1 MNEPVGREA
10 GASSA
15 WPSFREGFR
24 ATAGLAV
31 AGGVFGI
38 LFGVIALAKGLDAGI
53 AVLMSATVFAGASQ
67 IAALELWQ
75 EPLPYVGI
83 FLAVVLV
90 NSRHIL
96 MGVTLHDTLSKNRR
110 RPPFGVLFL
119 LTDANWV
126 LTLRKPPVSNRV
138 AFFAGSG
145 FAMYSFWVVG
155 TVIGVTAPALLDA
168 RTLQGLGI
176 GGALY
181 IAILICIFFRGR
193 NAGILVAPLASAA
206 FTLLAS
212 QYMGSALALLI
223 GVAMAAVVTLLR
235 ELIRRA

>member
-1 MNEPVGREA
+1 MHEPA
-10 GASSA
+10 MSDASANSP

-38 LFGVIALAKGLDAGI
+38 LFGVIALAKGLGAGV

-75 EPLPYVGI
+75 EPLPYVAI
-83 FLAVVLV
+83 FLAVALV

-110 RPPFGVLFL
+110 RPPFGVLFV

-126 LTLRKPPVSNRV
+126 LTLREQRAANRV

-155 TVIGVTAPALLDA
+155 TVIGVSAPALLDA
-168 RTLQGLGI
+168 QTLQGLGI

-193 NAGILVAPLASAA
+193 NAGILIAPAASAA

-212 QYMGSALALLI
+212 QYMGSALALLV

-235 ELIRRA
+235 ETFRRA